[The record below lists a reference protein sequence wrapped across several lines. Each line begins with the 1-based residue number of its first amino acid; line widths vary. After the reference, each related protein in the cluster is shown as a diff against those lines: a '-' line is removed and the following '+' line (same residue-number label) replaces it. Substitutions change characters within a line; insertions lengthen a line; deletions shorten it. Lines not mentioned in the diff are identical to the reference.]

1 MDFADLLNHTVNF
14 LAPCAFVG
22 FFMAVTAPWLFKKS
36 PQRYPLWTQAFR
48 NTLAAALA
56 MAVGLWFFGN
66 DGKMMSYLGLA
77 LASALSQF
85 GLGRR

>member
-1 MDFADLLNHTVNF
+1 
-14 LAPCAFVG
+14 
-22 FFMAVTAPWLFKKS
+22 MAA
-36 PQRYPLWTQAFR
+36 
-48 NTLAAALA
+48 
-56 MAVGLWFFGN
+56 GLWFFGN